1 MLGVLEI
8 AIIAGVI
15 FMASLIYVVIRK
27 LARK

>member
-15 FMASLIYVVIRK
+15 FMAALIYVVVRK
-27 LARK
+27 LARR